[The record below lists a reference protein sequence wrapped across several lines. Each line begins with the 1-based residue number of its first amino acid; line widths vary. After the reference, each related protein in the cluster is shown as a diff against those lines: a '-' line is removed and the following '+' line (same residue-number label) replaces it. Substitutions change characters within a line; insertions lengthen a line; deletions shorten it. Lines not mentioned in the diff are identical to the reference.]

1 MGITCM
7 SIRIEI
13 KTKCIYQSS
22 NIRMHDRVINSMW
35 WMSGKSTWLDHCR
48 VACRL
53 SRSRK
58 QQSYSRKWIWE
69 RECKWIHCH
78 WGRKKLYK
86 SRVPTHRRAKQND
99 AYRTTV
105 LSTMDSQKFIESCS
119 TRRWKC
125 TMRSMMIDG
134 TSTNAS
140 SQKSEE
146 CSSN

>member
-1 MGITCM
+1 MEKTDTRAAECYVSEMERDGLWICPIELQKQKGALKLWEITWRNNICCLKLQ
-7 SIRIEI
+7 
-13 KTKCIYQSS
+13 KTAILFK
-22 NIRMHDRVINSMW
+22 
-35 WMSGKSTWLDHCR
+35 K
-48 VACRL
+48 A
-53 SRSRK
+53 
-58 QQSYSRKWIWE
+58 KWIWE
-69 RECKWIHCH
+69 KECKWIHCY

-99 AYRTTV
+99 AYRTTG
-105 LSTMDSQKFIESCS
+105 LSTMDSHKFIKSCS

-140 SQKSEE
+140 GQKSEE